1 MLSSP
6 EGTHP
11 SYKKKCNCRKPAPG
25 FIFYAKE
32 QDNLDLEH
40 SWIVGDKLTDLECG
54 KNAGINGVHIG
65 DGITLRDAYK
75 AISGGV

>member
-1 MLSSP
+1 LPQTS
-6 EGTHP
+6 TRI
-11 SYKKKCNCRKPAPG
+11 Y
-25 FIFYAKE
+25 IFCQRTGY
-32 QDNLDLEH
+32 LDLKH

-75 AISGGV
+75 VIIGGV